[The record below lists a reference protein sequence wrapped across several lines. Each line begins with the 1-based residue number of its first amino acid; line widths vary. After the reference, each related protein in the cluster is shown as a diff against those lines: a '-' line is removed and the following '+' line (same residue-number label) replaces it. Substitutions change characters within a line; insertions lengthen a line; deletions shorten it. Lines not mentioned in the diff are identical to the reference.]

1 MMVYTLMG
9 DTDYE
14 GQTLL
19 GVFASKQDMLDY
31 VKAEAAGPQAWRVRP
46 QLLGYD
52 GLGYVLAELGK
63 PVDFHADVVWLE

>member
-31 VKAEAAGPQAWRVRP
+31 VKAEAAGLSHRPRP